1 MPALVR
7 DIGFKQVKY
16 VFEGCMT
23 DSSMTTMR
31 PCYKASVSGKEK
43 HTLMLKLRL
52 ERDLFQLFEST
63 RWSHVDKFA

>member
-7 DIGFKQVKY
+7 DIGFKQVKN
-16 VFEGCMT
+16 VFERCVT

-31 PCYKASVSGKEK
+31 LCCKGRDLGKEK

-52 ERDLFQLFEST
+52 ERDSFRLFEST
-63 RWSHVDKFA
+63 RWSQVDKFA